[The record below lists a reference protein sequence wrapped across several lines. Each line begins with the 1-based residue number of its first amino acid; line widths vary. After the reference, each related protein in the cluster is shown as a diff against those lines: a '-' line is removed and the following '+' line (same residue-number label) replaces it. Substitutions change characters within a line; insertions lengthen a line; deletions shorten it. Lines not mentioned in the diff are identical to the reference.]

1 MGFGA
6 AYRVGR
12 LLLSFSLFL
21 SLYSFFSLTHLASV
35 VLYLGSRTCSLGS
48 RIADH
53 LVCHFVST
61 LSALWD
67 HSEGTFGLLWGHF
80 GITLRSLWDH
90 SVRVAASGIASEDS
104 GIASEDT

>member
-1 MGFGA
+1 MYNETTPELGFRFSDLG
-6 AYRVGR
+6 
-12 LLLSFSLFL
+12 LL
-21 SLYSFFSLTHLASV
+21 Y
-35 VLYLGSRTCSLGS
+35 SLGS

-53 LVCHFVST
+53 LVCHFVIT